1 MDETSCAG
9 LKKSGISKS
18 GVYEIAPIPGY
29 TVKVFCD
36 QVTDGGG
43 WTVIQKRLD
52 GSVDFFRGW
61 DDYKR
66 GFGNKNGEYWLGLD
80 AMHILTNSTENE
92 IRIDL
97 EDFNMNKTYAIYKS
111 FKVGTESQKY
121 ELFIGSFKEGN
132 AGDSLGYHRWTAF
145 STSDQDNDNHATN
158 CANRFKGA
166 WWFGG
171 CHYSHLNGQ
180 YLGQNVPYAEGINW
194 RFVTGLYRSLK
205 SAEMKIRPVGYNG

>member
-1 MDETSCAG
+1 QTSCAG

-29 TVKVFCD
+29 TIQVFCD

-43 WTVIQKRLD
+43 WAVIQKRLD
-52 GSVDFFRGW
+52 GLVDFFRGW

-66 GFGNKNGEYWLGLD
+66 GFGNKSGEYWLGLD

-97 EDFNMNKTYAIYKS
+97 EDFNMKKTYAMYKS

-121 ELFIGSFKEGN
+121 ELFLGSFKEGN
-132 AGDSLGYHRWTAF
+132 AGNSLGYHKKAAF
-145 STSDQDNDNHATN
+145 STFDRDNDNYFTS
-158 CANRFKGA
+158 CANKYKGA
-166 WWFGG
+166 WWFKG
-171 CHYSHLNGQ
+171 CHTSHLNGE
-180 YLGQNVPYAEGINW
+180 YLGHIVPYSRGINW
-194 RFVTGLYRSLK
+194 LSVTGSYRSLK
-205 SAEMKIRPVGYNG
+205 NAQMKIRPVGFKG